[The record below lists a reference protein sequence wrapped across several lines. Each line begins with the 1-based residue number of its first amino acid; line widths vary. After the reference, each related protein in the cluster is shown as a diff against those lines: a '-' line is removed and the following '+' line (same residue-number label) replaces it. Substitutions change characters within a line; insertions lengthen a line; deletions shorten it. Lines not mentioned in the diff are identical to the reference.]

1 MFENCKKKFQESSGL
16 PGTSLAGGLIKMSKR
31 NRKDLRNLYGLPEV
45 PEDIYDAIM
54 RADNG
59 KATDHEMLV
68 LELYIEQKKKDIR
81 ERKLEL
87 GLEGRGGG
95 MGFGKLAER
104 ACVLSERPSK
114 LYLEDEENSND

>member
-1 MFENCKKKFQESSGL
+1 
-16 PGTSLAGGLIKMSKR
+16 MSKR

-45 PEDIYDAIM
+45 PEDIYDTIM

-59 KATDHEMLV
+59 KATEHELLI
-68 LELYIEQKKKDIR
+68 LELYIDRKKKDIR

-114 LYLEDEENSND
+114 LYLEDEENLND